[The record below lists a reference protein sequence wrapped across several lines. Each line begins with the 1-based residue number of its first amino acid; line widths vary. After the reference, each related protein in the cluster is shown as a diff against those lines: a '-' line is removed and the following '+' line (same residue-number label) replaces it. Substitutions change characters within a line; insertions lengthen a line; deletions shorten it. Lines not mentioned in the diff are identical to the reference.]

1 MIKKTLLSLSVLLAL
16 VSSSCQERYPDLE
29 DGLYAEFVTNKDTMV
44 AKLYY
49 KEAPV
54 TVANFVALAEG
65 NHPLVS
71 EQYKGKRYYDS
82 TTFHRVIDN
91 FMIQGGDPTATG
103 SGDPGYKF
111 EDEFVAQLKHNKPG
125 ILSMAN
131 SGPNTN
137 GSQFFITEK
146 ATPFLDSYNPDGTL
160 KDCENP
166 RVSCHAVFGELVKG
180 IEVQDSISNVEVAPG
195 RNKPLEDVVILQ
207 LNIIRKGAEAKKFDA
222 PKVFND
228 ELPRL
233 KEIIAEQK
241 AEAARRAEEAM
252 KEAKLKAEKACQDW
266 LENNK
271 ELDGKRIESPT
282 GMAMIFTKDG
292 KGEKPDPSQ
301 RVNIDCAGY
310 FENGELFWTTWKDIA
325 KKYGKYDERQDQ
337 GGGYA
342 PFEMPYNET
351 AGLVAGFRE
360 AMLNMKI
367 GDRAR
372 VFIPYYLGYGEA
384 GRPPVSPPKT
394 NYVFDIDLVSVK

>member
-1 MIKKTLLSLSVLLAL
+1 VT
-16 VSSSCQERYPDLE
+16 QRQLE
-29 DGLYAEFVTNKDTMV
+29 V
-44 AKLYY
+44 AI
-49 KEAPV
+49 
-54 TVANFVALAEG
+54 
-65 NHPLVS
+65 
-71 EQYKGKRYYDS
+71 Q
-82 TTFHRVIDN
+82 VIR
-91 FMIQGGDPTATG
+91 
-103 SGDPGYKF
+103 F

-146 ATPFLDSYNPDGTL
+146 ATPFLDCLYNPDGTL

-252 KEAKLKAEKACQDW
+252 KEAKLK
-266 LENNK
+266 
-271 ELDGKRIESPT
+271 S
-282 GMAMIFTKDG
+282 
-292 KGEKPDPSQ
+292 
-301 RVNIDCAGY
+301 
-310 FENGELFWTTWKDIA
+310 
-325 KKYGKYDERQDQ
+325 
-337 GGGYA
+337 
-342 PFEMPYNET
+342 
-351 AGLVAGFRE
+351 
-360 AMLNMKI
+360 
-367 GDRAR
+367 
-372 VFIPYYLGYGEA
+372 
-384 GRPPVSPPKT
+384 
-394 NYVFDIDLVSVK
+394 